1 MGSAHHSRVGAGK
14 RTKLKKWSGKMA
26 RESHAPSKKPSA
38 RDIAVSLK
46 RATKSRLKRTLG
58 AAKGELRR
66 LFA

>member
-1 MGSAHHSRVGAGK
+1 
-14 RTKLKKWSGKMA
+14 MA
-26 RESHAPSKKPSA
+26 RESHALSLKKRSA

-58 AAKGELRR
+58 AAKGELRK